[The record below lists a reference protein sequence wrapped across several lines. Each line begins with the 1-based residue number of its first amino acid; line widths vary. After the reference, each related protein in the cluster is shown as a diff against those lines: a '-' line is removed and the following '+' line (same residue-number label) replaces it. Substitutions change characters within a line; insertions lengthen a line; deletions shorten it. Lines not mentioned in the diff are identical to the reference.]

1 MCDVFL
7 ITAMC
12 HHSSHDTSTS
22 HLHVVANAL
31 QVNICSLA
39 MRWRHPRAEGRP
51 SAAAQQDNKKA
62 AEHGSA
68 VFDTASLSYPEAA
81 TNFMAQDRVRAYVC

>member
-1 MCDVFL
+1 
-7 ITAMC
+7 
-12 HHSSHDTSTS
+12 
-22 HLHVVANAL
+22 
-31 QVNICSLA
+31 